1 MHPHTTQHVGG
12 TRGLDS
18 RPCPGYH
25 KLPLGRDRQPWAQSA
40 VSAECAPYRQESK
53 HTCPLSEVRALDIML
68 LFLEEYKLGDPVD
81 CRNILYSLQ
90 ISEKIHQST
99 SVIIFG
105 SGIHPQNLGCSLKW
119 PPPPDVASLSSGFQL
134 GSSSLQWGWN
144 KVRVL
149 DFNFHLNDFILFIFS
164 YGNADGCRPRI
175 LRTGFLRQYPITSR
189 TVKGLQLF

>member
-40 VSAECAPYRQESK
+40 VSAECAPYQQESK

-119 PPPPDVASLSSGFQL
+119 PPPQMWPHFPLASSWGPALYSEAGIRSE
-134 GSSSLQWGWN
+134 SLT
-144 KVRVL
+144 L
-149 DFNFHLNDFILFIFS
+149 ISI
-164 YGNADGCRPRI
+164 
-175 LRTGFLRQYPITSR
+175 
-189 TVKGLQLF
+189 